1 MCAEKKMANRRL
13 VMKPYLGFSITR
25 INGCRYVAS
34 KDGDPSKETIYAFSR
49 NSIRGAIRSSVKCS
63 KGGV

>member
-1 MCAEKKMANRRL
+1 
-13 VMKPYLGFSITR
+13 MKPYLGFSITR
-25 INGCRYVAS
+25 INGCRYIAS